1 MLDTIL
7 FQIMHDNPC
16 TRRDHRV
23 WTRQSVHRRVPG
35 RRQYTKRSSAPVLL
49 WPSYHRVEH
58 LLPALYTLDM
68 LERLPLHR
76 SHRHDRRPAAP
87 VLQVH
92 HRRQGATDHHGTR
105 HQAR

>member
-1 MLDTIL
+1 
-7 FQIMHDNPC
+7 MHGNLW

-49 WPSYHRVEH
+49 WPGYHRIEY

-87 VLQVH
+87 VLPVH
-92 HRRQGATDHHGTR
+92 PV
-105 HQAR
+105 ARAPQTII

>member
-1 MLDTIL
+1 
-7 FQIMHDNPC
+7 MHGNLW

-49 WPSYHRVEH
+49 WPGYHRIEY

-87 VLQVH
+87 VLTVPP
-92 HRRQGATDHHGTR
+92 RRQGVTDHLLKR